1 MTLIEIG
8 HYFAVARDG
17 LISLYRSNVLA
28 GATMTKRTEIE
39 IEELAYAL

>member
-28 GATMTKRTEIE
+28 GGAMANLTMSQDK
-39 IEELAYAL
+39 ANG